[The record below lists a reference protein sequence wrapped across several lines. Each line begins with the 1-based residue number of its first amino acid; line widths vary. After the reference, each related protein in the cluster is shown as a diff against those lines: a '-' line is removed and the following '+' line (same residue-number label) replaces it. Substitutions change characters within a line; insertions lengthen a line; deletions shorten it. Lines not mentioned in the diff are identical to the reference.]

1 MSPTARAL
9 KAVMLA
15 ALALMAGTVLVNMAP
30 PNPYSLAALAV
41 WRQGHFLNF
50 NGLTRLVASLW
61 PLLALPFLVLVPA
74 RNGYRST

>member
-1 MSPTARAL
+1 MWLPTRGAAVLAL
-9 KAVMLA
+9 VALLAGTALVNLAPFNPYSQA
-15 ALALMAGTVLVNMAP
+15 ALAT
-30 PNPYSLAALAV
+30 
-41 WRQGHFLNF
+41 WQQGHFLNF